1 MKGLG
6 GRSENLLSHFF
17 NSDAAGAVLSE
28 KVMRKN
34 CALIET
40 GIVKIVYLYENEF
53 GIIVY

>member
-6 GRSENLLSHFF
+6 GRSEDLLSHFF
-17 NSDAAGAVLSE
+17 NSDAAGAVLLE

-34 CALIET
+34 CALTET